1 MLLRITV
8 LGYYFFLALSA
19 TTALANP
26 CELYR
31 DALRIPHLKITDE
44 KNFSYCFGYMHGRD
58 RAWMMD
64 YFRRSAL
71 GTNAEVYGFS
81 HLKGDM
87 MMRLLDVPRMAEKL
101 WSNLLS
107 QEKELL
113 ELYARGVNQGFRFAK
128 QTPTKEFQEGY
139 PDPEDWK
146 PQHTLMV
153 LLLQSFDQTRKS
165 FYTEWLEAQAQK
177 KWGEKAGEL
186 MDSDGTPW
194 ETTILK
200 EGEFQAAAQSVQQN
214 PRSSL
219 PAFFAHFP
227 SLFGEQSGSNNW
239 VVDASR
245 SKNKTAMLANDPH
258 LDLKTPMFWYWI
270 HLEGPTVDVV
280 GASLPGVPLIV
291 SGTNRKISWGLT
303 NSYLNSA
310 DAVFIDKDAEKKLE
324 RFWPVVW
331 VKWGILKLPIF
342 FKSFQRTQ
350 EGYPVL
356 PLETDDERPMLLKWS
371 GYHVQGEDIAAL
383 RDIMKVR
390 SVAEMDRVI
399 AKVGIPSWNFVF
411 ADTTGEI
418 GYRTNGRAFRT
429 PFKHA
434 PGLRAGSL
442 EEISNPEFLSI
453 EEMPH
458 VLKPARGWVV
468 TANNRHWPATSHLY
482 GGRAYSLSSRA
493 QLIERLVQETK
504 LHDVESFRRIQC
516 DDQASEAPYFRD
528 ALVEMLATQT
538 LSSAES
544 TWFNN
549 LKSWDFSTRGDCKA
563 CAGYRRLM
571 DLLLESQQIGES
583 GLWKLFQARSPEF
596 QAEVK
601 RQLAV
606 ALSDVG
612 ARLWSEVHLNP
623 FAHLSGKTDWNFS
636 PEIPTRGDK
645 HSINPGSSR
654 WNENRKVYEHY
665 SGASQRLIVEMKPVP
680 EVWLAL
686 PGLNNQY
693 GQFESNAAWTQWES
707 CTLERV
713 EWPLDWQT
721 KATEKITPSL

>member
-1 MLLRITV
+1 MLLRFAV
-8 LGYYFFLALSA
+8 LGYLFFLSA
-19 TTALANP
+19 AFATP

-101 WSNLLS
+101 WSNLLP

-113 ELYARGVNQGFRFAK
+113 EIYASGVNQGFRFAK
-128 QTPTKEFQEGY
+128 QTPTNEFQDNY
-139 PDPEDWK
+139 PHPEDWK

-153 LLLQSFDQTRKS
+153 MLLQSFDQTRKS
-165 FYTEWLEAQAQK
+165 FYTEWLESQTQK
-177 KWGEKAGEL
+177 KWGAKAQDL
-186 MDSDGTPW
+186 VDSDSAPW

-200 EGEFQAAAQSVQQN
+200 EGEYLVGAQSAQTN
-214 PRSSL
+214 SL
-219 PAFFAHFP
+219 NVLPKFFAQFP
-227 SLFGEQSGSNNW
+227 SLFGDQAGSNNW
-239 VVDASR
+239 VVEANR
-245 SKNKTAMLANDPH
+245 TKNKVSILANDPH

-270 HLEGPTVDVV
+270 HLEGPSVDVI

-310 DAVFIDKDAEKKLE
+310 DAIFINKEDEKKLE

-331 VKWGILKLPIF
+331 VKWGIFKLPIF

-356 PLETDDERPMLLKWS
+356 PLEVDDSRPMLLKWS
-371 GYHVQGEDIAAL
+371 GYHIQGEDIAAL

-390 SVAEMDRVI
+390 SVSEMDRVI
-399 AKVGIPSWNFVF
+399 ARVGIPSWNFVF
-411 ADTTGEI
+411 ADTFGEI

-429 PFKHA
+429 PQKHA
-434 PGLRAGSL
+434 PGLRAGNL
-442 EEISNPEFLSI
+442 EEISNPEFLSAQ
-453 EEMPH
+453 EMPH
-458 VLKPARGWVV
+458 SLKPKRGWVV
-468 TANNRHWPATSHLY
+468 TANNRHWPKDALLY

-493 QLIERLVQETK
+493 QLIEKLIQETK

-516 DDQASEAPYFRD
+516 DDQASEAPYFRE
-528 ALVEMLATQT
+528 AIVQV
-538 LSSAES
+538 LSSATLSEAQAA
-544 TWFNN
+544 WLAEF
-549 LKSWDFSTRGDCKA
+549 KVWDYNTRTDCRP
-563 CAGYRRLM
+563 CGVYRRLM
-571 DLLLESQQIGES
+571 DLLLESQQVAES
-583 GLWKLFQARSPEF
+583 GLWKLFQEKTPEFKAEVLKQLATAVADVSARSWGE
-596 QAEVK
+596 
-601 RQLAV
+601 L
-606 ALSDVG
+606 
-612 ARLWSEVHLNP
+612 HLNP
-623 FAHLSGKTDWNFS
+623 FTHLSGKTDWNYS
-636 PEIPTRGDK
+636 PELATRGDK

-654 WNENRKVYEHY
+654 WNSERKVYEHY

-693 GQFESNAAWTQWES
+693 GQFESAEPWKKWER
-707 CTLERV
+707 CEIDRV
-713 EWPLDWQT
+713 EWPLDWKT

>member
-1 MLLRITV
+1 MLLRFAV
-8 LGYYFFLALSA
+8 LGYLFFLS
-19 TTALANP
+19 TAHASP

-31 DALRIPHLKITDE
+31 DALRIPHLKISDE

-87 MMRLLDVPRMAEKL
+87 MMRLLDLPRMAERL
-101 WSNLLS
+101 WSNLLP

-113 ELYARGVNQGFRFAK
+113 EIYASGVNQGFRFAK
-128 QTPTKEFQEGY
+128 QTPTKEFQDNY
-139 PDPEDWK
+139 PHPEDWK

-165 FYTEWLEAQAQK
+165 FYTEWLESQTQK
-177 KWGEKAGEL
+177 KWGVRAQDL
-186 MDSDGTPW
+186 VDSDAAPW

-200 EGEFQAAAQSVQQN
+200 EGEYLVGAQSAQKNTSNV
-214 PRSSL
+214 L
-219 PAFFAHFP
+219 PEFFAQIP
-227 SLFGEQSGSNNW
+227 SIFGDQAGSNNW
-239 VVDASR
+239 VVNAKR
-245 SKNKTAMLANDPH
+245 TKNKMSMLANDPH

-270 HLEGPTVDVV
+270 HLEGPSVDVI

-310 DAVFIDKDAEKKLE
+310 DAVFVNKDAESKLE

-356 PLETDDERPMLLKWS
+356 PLESDDLRPILLKWS
-371 GYHVQGEDIAAL
+371 GYHIQGEDIAAL

-390 SVAEMDRVI
+390 SVSEMDRVV

-411 ADTTGEI
+411 ADTFGEI

-429 PFKHA
+429 PHKHA
-434 PGLRAGSL
+434 PGLRAGNL
-442 EEISNPEFLSI
+442 EEISNPEFLSPQ
-453 EEMPH
+453 EMPH
-458 VLKPARGWVV
+458 SLKPARGWVV
-468 TANNRHWPATSHLY
+468 TANNRHWPSNAQLY

-493 QLIERLVQETK
+493 QLIEKLIQETK

-516 DDQASEAPYFRD
+516 DDQATEAPYFRN
-528 ALVEMLATQT
+528 AIVQVLSQAT
-538 LSSAES
+538 LSEVQNSWLEE
-544 TWFNN
+544 FK
-549 LKSWDFSTRGDCKA
+549 LWDFSTRTDCRP
-563 CAGYRRLM
+563 CGIYRRLM
-571 DLLLESQQIGES
+571 DLLLESEQVGES
-583 GLWKLFQARSPEF
+583 GLWKLFQENSPEF
-596 QAEVK
+596 KAEVVK
-601 RQLAV
+601 HLATAV
-606 ALSDVG
+606 ADVNTRTWG
-612 ARLWSEVHLNP
+612 ELHLNP
-623 FAHLSGKTDWNFS
+623 FAHLSGKTDWNYS
-636 PEIPTRGDK
+636 PELATRGDK
-645 HSINPGSSR
+645 HSINPGSAR
-654 WNENRKVYEHY
+654 WNSERKVYEHY

-693 GQFESNAAWTQWES
+693 GQYESSEPWKKWER
-707 CTLERV
+707 CEIDRV
-713 EWPLDWQT
+713 EWPVDWKM
-721 KATEKITPSL
+721 KATEKITISL